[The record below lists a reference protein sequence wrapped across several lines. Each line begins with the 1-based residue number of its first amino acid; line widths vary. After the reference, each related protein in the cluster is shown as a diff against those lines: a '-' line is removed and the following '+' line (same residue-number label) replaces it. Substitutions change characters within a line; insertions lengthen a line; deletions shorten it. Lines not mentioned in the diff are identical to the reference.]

1 MNIAVTLGRTFE
13 PIWSVWLQNRRGEFM
28 LVCATSVE
36 ATRIDAVAA
45 IKRELAK

>member
-28 LVCATSVE
+28 LVCKTSCPDTLAFALGSIRLE
-36 ATRIDAVAA
+36 AG
-45 IKRELAK
+45 K